1 MGIGPKNKL
10 LTLAEFAAA
19 RGAAALLSALP
30 RYEAIRVSTALMRG
44 FQLAMP
50 RLRRAGMSNLERAFP
65 ENSSGQHEE
74 ILRQTFENLGRV
86 LGELSQFNKIKAS
99 DLKAMIDFELDE
111 TARSLYERN
120 KREGRGVLITTGHLG
135 NWELLVLGF
144 AALYE
149 PISYLARELDNP
161 KIEQML
167 TGLRTRYANN
177 PINKLNS
184 ASAAVRLLRSG
195 GILGVLAD
203 VNSVPKQGV
212 FVPFFD
218 MPACTSRGP
227 AMLAIRSGALI
238 FPAFCVWQEELK
250 RYKFV
255 HGRLLEPFNT
265 GDLEK
270 DVLET
275 TAAYTAEIENIV
287 RAYPGQYM
295 WVHRRWKTKP
305 KGMESIYD

>member
-1 MGIGPKNKL
+1 M
-10 LTLAEFAAA
+10 
-19 RGAAALLSALP
+19 LSALP
-30 RYEAIRVSTALMRG
+30 RAEAVRASSALMRG
-44 FQLAMP
+44 LSLAIP
-50 RLRRAGMSNLERAFP
+50 KLRKTGMANLERAFP
-65 ENSSGQHEE
+65 EKCAAEHEE

-86 LGELSQFNKIKAS
+86 LGELSQFKKITPP
-99 DLKAMIDFELDE
+99 DLKAMIDFDLDE
-111 TARSLYERN
+111 AAKAAYERN

-135 NWELLVLGF
+135 NWELLVTGF

-167 TGLRTRYANN
+167 TGLRTRFANN

-184 ASAAVRLLRSG
+184 ASEAVRLLRGG

-203 VNSVPKQGV
+203 VNSLPKQGV
-212 FVPFFD
+212 FVPYFNL
-218 MPACTSRGP
+218 PACTSRGP
-227 AMLAIRSGALI
+227 ATLAIRSGALI
-238 FPAFCVWQEELK
+238 FPAFCVWQEAAQ

-255 HGRLLEPFNT
+255 HGRLLEPSST
-265 GDLEK
+265 GDLER

-295 WVHRRWKTKP
+295 WIHQRWKTRPNGTK
-305 KGMESIYD
+305 SIYVQ